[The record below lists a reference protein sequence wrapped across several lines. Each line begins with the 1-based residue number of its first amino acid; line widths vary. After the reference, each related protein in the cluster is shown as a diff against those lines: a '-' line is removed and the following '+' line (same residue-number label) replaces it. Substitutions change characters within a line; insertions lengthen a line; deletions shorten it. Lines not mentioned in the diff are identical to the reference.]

1 MMTLS
6 ILALLVAVLLTV
18 NSGWHFIRRAGKK
31 ARRQALYAL
40 LAFIISV
47 AAAAGHPGGGP
58 GPSGSRQ
65 SQPRSQAQAPMQAP
79 AGTPLSRESQ
89 TNPSPPREEAGKLR
103 VHFLDVGQGDAILV
117 QLPGGQNI
125 LIDAGTNE
133 AGPVVVQ
140 DLKQYAV
147 AKLDYVIGTH
157 PHEDH
162 IGGLDQVINTFPVGK
177 VYLPRVNNNTA
188 SYREL
193 LLAIKNKGLK
203 VTEARAGVSIPLGDG
218 VQALFINPAKK
229 NYDDLN
235 DWSAVLRLT
244 YGQTSFLFTGDAGS
258 AAEEEM
264 LASHQPLRADVL
276 KVAHHG
282 SRTAT
287 GTAFLKAVAPTYAV
301 ISVGKGNDY
310 GHPHAQTL
318 KRLQQAGV
326 KVYRTDRDGTIT
338 AVSDGR
344 EVIMP

>member
-18 NSGWHFIRRAGKK
+18 NSGWNFIRRTGKK

-47 AAAAGHPGGGP
+47 VAAAGHPGGGP
-58 GPSGSRQ
+58 GLSGGRQ
-65 SQPRSQAQAPMQAP
+65 SQPRDQATVQAP

-89 TNPSPPREEAGKLR
+89 TNPPQPREEAGKLR

-117 QLPGGQNI
+117 QLPGGENI

-133 AGPVVVQ
+133 AGPAVVQ
-140 DLKQYAV
+140 YLKQYAV
-147 AKLDYVIGTH
+147 VKLDYVIGTH

-162 IGGLDQVINTFPVGK
+162 IGGLDQVIKIFPVGK
-177 VYLPRVNNNTA
+177 VYLPRVTNNTA
-188 SYREL
+188 SYRDL

-203 VTEARAGVSIPLGDG
+203 VTEARAGVSLPLGDG
-218 VQALFINPAKK
+218 VQALFINPVKK

-258 AAEEEM
+258 AAEEGI
-264 LASHQPLRADVL
+264 LASRQPLRADVL

-287 GTAFLKAVAPTYAV
+287 GTAFLKAVAPAYAV
-301 ISVGKGNDY
+301 ISAGKGNDY

-318 KRLQQAGV
+318 QRLQQAGV

-338 AVSDGR
+338 AVSDGK
-344 EVIMP
+344 EVTML

>member
-18 NSGWHFIRRAGKK
+18 NSGWNFIRRTGKK

-47 AAAAGHPGGGP
+47 VAAAGHPGGGP
-58 GPSGSRQ
+58 GLPGGWQ
-65 SQPRSQAQAPMQAP
+65 SQPRDKATVQAP

-89 TNPSPPREEAGKLR
+89 TNPSQPREEAGKLR

-117 QLPGGQNI
+117 QLPGGKNI

-133 AGPVVVQ
+133 AGPAVVQ
-140 DLKQYAV
+140 YLKQYAV
-147 AKLDYVIGTH
+147 VKLDYVIGTH

-162 IGGLDQVINTFPVGK
+162 IGGLDQVIKIFPVGK
-177 VYLPRVNNNTA
+177 VYLPRVTNNTA
-188 SYREL
+188 SYRDL

-203 VTEARAGVSIPLGDG
+203 VTEARAGVSLPLGDG
-218 VQALFINPAKK
+218 VQALFINPVKE

-258 AAEEEM
+258 AAEEGM
-264 LASHQPLRADVL
+264 LASRQPLRADVL

-287 GTAFLKAVAPTYAV
+287 GTAFLKAVAPAYAV
-301 ISVGKGNDY
+301 ISAGKGNDY

-318 KRLQQAGV
+318 QRLQQAGV

-338 AVSDGR
+338 VVSDGR
-344 EVIMP
+344 EVTLP